1 MRDMDRK
8 MNVLGVQVDD
18 YSAKEAMR
26 RAIEYLQT
34 EAINVIEMLTTD
46 VLVKSSVVEGVK
58 QNTEEADMIL
68 IGDKAIL
75 EAAGIQESKR
85 LQEAAEDVFLKMFL
99 RYLEKN
105 RNRIWLMADSQE
117 ELDSFEEILRER
129 YPKVRIM
136 GGAVVPEHAESDD
149 MIVNEINGLE
159 IDCILSELDL
169 AEREAFIARNR
180 IIVNARVWLRVGK
193 QLRLQETET
202 GFRKSVYGFVRKF
215 ILKKEIERENRR
227 RDQ

>member
-1 MRDMDRK
+1 MDRK

-26 RAIEYLQT
+26 QAIEYLQT
-34 EAINVIEMLTTD
+34 EGINVIEMLTTD

-136 GGAVVPEHAESDD
+136 GGAVVPEHAES
-149 MIVNEINGLE
+149 
-159 IDCILSELDL
+159 ELDL